1 MNACLLERL
10 LENPTPQ
17 NILLLQSYITDRH
30 WLFMVLLQYR
40 GVFFFNPNR
49 KKLLVLRVGFHTRE
63 EYFLS
68 FQSYLVVAFLI
79 TESVENDKFLILSLN
94 HPILYYRIK
103 LVSGE
108 KLRTVVLLRKYV
120 KHKLISKILLKTKSS
135 KHQVTSILI
144 C

>member
-10 LENPTPQ
+10 LENPKPQ
-17 NILLLQSYITDRH
+17 TILFLQSYITDCH
-30 WLFMVLLQYR
+30 WLFMVLQYL
-40 GVFFFNPNR
+40 GVFFNPNR
-49 KKLLVLRVGFHTRE
+49 NKLVLRVGFHTRE
-63 EYFLS
+63 EYLVS
-68 FQSYLVVAFLI
+68 FQSYLVLAFLI
-79 TESVENDKFLILSLN
+79 TESVENDKFLMLSLN
-94 HPILYYRIK
+94 RPILYYRTK

>member
-1 MNACLLERL
+1 MNASLLEKL
-10 LENPTPQ
+10 LENPKPQ
-17 NILLLQSYITDRH
+17 NILLLQAYITDCH
-30 WLFMVLLQYR
+30 WLFMMLQYR

-49 KKLLVLRVGFHTRE
+49 SKLLVLRVGFHTGE
-63 EYFLS
+63 EYLLS

>member
-1 MNACLLERL
+1 MNPSHLEQL
-10 LENPTPQ
+10 LENPKPQ
-17 NILLLQSYITDRH
+17 NILLLQAYITDRH
-30 WLFMVLLQYR
+30 WLLMVLQYR
-40 GVFFFNPNR
+40 DVFFNPNR
-49 KKLLVLRVGFHTRE
+49 NKLLVLRVGFYTRE
-63 EYFLS
+63 EYLLS

-94 HPILYYRIK
+94 HPILYYRIT

-135 KHQVTSILI
+135 KHQVTNILI